1 MNFSVGQKQLLC
13 LGRAILKNNS
23 ILLVDEATANVDP
36 TTDDVIQKTI
46 NTEFEHCTVLTIA
59 HRLKTIINSDRIMVL
74 GKVCRE
80 FMTYYFIQEGRSIAF
95 FLYFTGKLSKDSGCI
110 VEFDHASKLLQNEES
125 VFKGMV
131 DESKDRIQLY
141 NTVTKTEVKPVVIQE
156 NPGEKTEGVEKNDQ
170 PQRTMF

>member
-46 NTEFEHCTVLTIA
+46 NTEFEDCTVLTIA

-80 FMTYYFIQEGRSIAF
+80 LMNSHLIQEGRSI
-95 FLYFTGKLSKDSGCI
+95 
-110 VEFDHASKLLQNEES
+110 
-125 VFKGMV
+125 VF
-131 DESKDRIQLY
+131 SL
-141 NTVTKTEVKPVVIQE
+141 
-156 NPGEKTEGVEKNDQ
+156 
-170 PQRTMF
+170 

>member
-36 TTDDVIQKTI
+36 ATDDVIQKTI

-74 GKVCRE
+74 GKVRLRLPTVH
-80 FMTYYFIQEGRSIAF
+80 FQTVYFSIVH
-95 FLYFTGKLSKDSGCI
+95 FLSRPHFRPFTFKNELGQTSKKI
-110 VEFDHASKLLQNEES
+110 A
-125 VFKGMV
+125 
-131 DESKDRIQLY
+131 
-141 NTVTKTEVKPVVIQE
+141 
-156 NPGEKTEGVEKNDQ
+156 GVL
-170 PQRTMF
+170 